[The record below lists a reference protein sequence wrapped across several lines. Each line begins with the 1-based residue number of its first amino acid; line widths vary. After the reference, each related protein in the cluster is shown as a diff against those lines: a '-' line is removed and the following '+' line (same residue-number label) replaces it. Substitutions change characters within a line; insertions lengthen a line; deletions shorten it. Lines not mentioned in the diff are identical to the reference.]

1 MIKIPT
7 DNLYKFIAIFGL
19 VLIGFSG
26 YAYLE
31 MFEAHKASVLIETS
45 TFHGWKQDSYASEEK
60 LIDSINDRRIREAKK
75 DTNRH
80 IDNEKFN
87 LKLKKMQDSIFNQ
100 FENDFILMNYHR
112 NKYIVYRNAVI
123 FSAAVGF
130 ILMFAGFILW
140 YFKLQRF
147 IDKQVKLQK

>member
-31 MFEAHKASVLIETS
+31 MFDAYKASELIETS
-45 TFHGWKQDSYASEEK
+45 TFYGWKQDSYASKEK
-60 LIDSINDRRIREAKK
+60 LIDAINDAKTREAKK
-75 DTNRH
+75 NTKRH
-80 IDNEKFN
+80 IDKEKLN
-87 LKLKKMQDSIFNQ
+87 LRLEKVQDSIFNKYK
-100 FENDFILMNYHR
+100 NDLILMNYHK
-112 NKYIVYRNAVI
+112 NKYIIYRNAVI
-123 FSAAVGF
+123 FSAAIGF

-140 YFKLQRF
+140 YFKVQRF
-147 IDKQVKLQK
+147 IDKQTRLEK